1 MILGGIDMNHFEIK
15 EKAKQIVH
23 ENLWN
28 FWKGYLVVFAISFL
42 CTFVLNLLLNEES
55 VLYSAVSLVLSFF
68 TATLSVG
75 FYSYLMKLVRNEEYS
90 KEDLFRYIGKVL
102 PIAAIGIITSICVIF
117 CSLFFIIPGIIV
129 ALGYAMSYYIYVD
142 TEEEK
147 RPMEYLAD
155 SKMLMQGYKWDYFCF
170 MLSFFGWI
178 LVGILTFGIAIIWV
192 YPYVCVSQ
200 VLYYDALKEKK
211 SHEM

>member
-1 MILGGIDMNHFEIK
+1 MTKDFRKG
-15 EKAKQIVH
+15 EK
-23 ENLWN
+23 
-28 FWKGYLVVFAISFL
+28 
-42 CTFVLNLLLNEES
+42 C
-55 VLYSAVSLVLSFF
+55 
-68 TATLSVG
+68 
-75 FYSYLMKLVRNEEYS
+75 
-90 KEDLFRYIGKVL
+90 
-102 PIAAIGIITSICVIF
+102 
-117 CSLFFIIPGIIV
+117 
-129 ALGYAMSYYIYVD
+129 
-142 TEEEK
+142 
-147 RPMEYLAD
+147 MEYLAD